1 MITSLPLPTIVRSLL
16 AALAI
21 LLASATSPAQ
31 AQALVPEAPIPT
43 TGPASLRGDDP
54 EALADE
60 AVQAWL
66 ASEPRPLSDLSRLDA
81 EQLCRE
87 LPGLFAAPPPPAGT
101 EVDVTDR
108 RERDA
113 GDPDR
118 RRYTYAAEVPPD
130 RLDVVEAIVV
140 RDGDAWRVERVGF
153 QLPAR
158 QGRTWL
164 QSREAGIGFALVTLL
179 VVISLL
185 RPSPFR
191 RWLAF
196 GRAAV
201 REHRRLV
208 TWTMLAGWGIVA
220 LGLWTG
226 SRLPDACEQAVLTVL
241 GSTLEQVGAQ
251 QALASGDV
259 ARSALVIFYQNFV
272 VVTLTALFG
281 SALLLGIPAY
291 LLAGASFL
299 AQSTAF
305 GVLGLGGFPEVA
317 LVAVLFVLEFTA
329 YFLVVSGG
337 GMLLASLVKGGLA
350 GLGTGYRKL
359 ASMLPWA
366 ALLLLVGAWYE
377 ALILLRI

>member
-1 MITSLPLPTIVRSLL
+1 MITWLPLPTVVRSLVL
-16 AALAI
+16 SLAI
-21 LLASATSPAQ
+21 VLASATAPAQ
-31 AQALVPEAPIPT
+31 AQALAPQAPIAT
-43 TGPASLRGDDP
+43 TGPTSLRGDDP

-60 AVQAWL
+60 AVRAWL
-66 ASEPRPLSDLSRLDA
+66 ATEARPLSELSRLDA

-87 LPGLFAAPPPPAGT
+87 LPGLFAAPPPPTGT

-130 RLDVVEAIVV
+130 RLDVVEAILV

-153 QLPAR
+153 QMPAP

-179 VVISLL
+179 VAISLF
-185 RPSPFR
+185 RPSPLR

-208 TWTMLAGWGIVA
+208 AWTMLAGWGIVG

-226 SRLPDACEQAVLTVL
+226 SRLPDACEQAVLAVL

-259 ARSALVIFYQNFV
+259 ARAALVIFYQNFV

-305 GVLGLGGFPEVA
+305 GVLGLGGFPEIA

-337 GMLLASLVKGGLA
+337 GMLLVSLVKGGFA

-359 ASMLPWA
+359 ASTLPWA

-377 ALILLRI
+377 AAILLGF

>member
-1 MITSLPLPTIVRSLL
+1 MIISAPIPTIVRSLL
-16 AALAI
+16 LALAI
-21 LLASATSPAQ
+21 VLASATSPAR
-31 AQALVPEAPIPT
+31 AQALAPDAPIAT
-43 TGPASLRGDDP
+43 TGPTSLRGDDP

-60 AVQAWL
+60 AVRTWL
-66 ASEPRPLSDLSRLDA
+66 AAESRSLSELSRLDA
-81 EQLCRE
+81 DQLCRE

-130 RLDVVEAIVV
+130 RLDVVEAILV
-140 RDGDAWRVERVGF
+140 RDGDAWRVDRVGF
-153 QLPAR
+153 QMPAP
-158 QGRTWL
+158 QGRSWL

-179 VVISLL
+179 VAISLF
-185 RPSPFR
+185 RASPLR

-208 TWTMLAGWGIVA
+208 AWTMLVGWGIVA

-226 SRLPDACEQAVLTVL
+226 SRLPDSCEQAVLAVL

-259 ARSALVIFYQNFV
+259 GRTALVIFYQNFV

-281 SALLLGIPAY
+281 SALLLGVPAY

-305 GVLGLGGFPEVA
+305 GVLGLGGFPEIV
-317 LVAVLFVLEFTA
+317 LVGVLFVLEFTA

-359 ASMLPWA
+359 ASTLPWA

-377 ALILLRI
+377 AAILLL